1 MQNTAISKI
10 MFIKFYGRSCV
21 LSSTSGLL
29 YVEQM
34 ATWIHK
40 TTHSPVTKP
49 EMIYSISFFEI
60 NRVIYVNP
68 NTNTHYMYLHIS
80 PHKPHL
86 IKSKII

>member
-1 MQNTAISKI
+1 MQIIAIRKI

-49 EMIYSISFFEI
+49 EMIYSISFL
-60 NRVIYVNP
+60 
-68 NTNTHYMYLHIS
+68 NTHYLHIS
-80 PHKPHL
+80 PDKPHS